1 MKGEINLKKE
11 TKIKRAVIKIV
22 ESMIPSE
29 SNTTKFYRCMSILD
43 GWSEDEENDFYFD
56 LSEISLVKIRYN
68 ILKHYGL

>member
-1 MKGEINLKKE
+1 MKKE
-11 TKIKRAVIKIV
+11 TKIERLVIELA
-22 ESMIPSE
+22 ESQLPTE

-56 LSEISLVKIRYN
+56 LSEISLIKIRYN